1 MKKFLLVV
9 GMFTLAFVVL
19 FISIFNS
26 SAITY
31 TLSRVNPTTS
41 QEIEPLSI
49 NYVLPYVG
57 RVLPD
62 SPFWPLKAIRDKVW
76 FVITPS
82 HLRKAQLALLSA
94 DKRIEMSRILF
105 KKGEGSIALSTYT
118 KGEKYLTIAVE
129 EERLARAQ
137 GLDTSSFLTALA
149 TAALKHMEITKDLMQ
164 LAPDEAKP
172 VIIRM
177 QIFADNTYK
186 SAADALN
193 AQGLPVPKNP
203 FIGD

>member
-1 MKKFLLVV
+1 MKKLLLV
-9 GMFTLAFVVL
+9 GGIFTLAFVIL

-31 TLSRVNPTTS
+31 TLSRVSPTAS
-41 QEIEPLSI
+41 QNVDSSGI
-49 NYVLPYVG
+49 NYTLPYVG
-57 RVLPD
+57 RILPD
-62 SPFWPLKAIRDKVW
+62 SPFWTLKAIRDKVW

-82 HLRKAQLALLSA
+82 HLRKAQLALLFA

-105 KKGEGSIALSTYT
+105 KKGEGAIALSTYT

-149 TAALKHMEITKDLMQ
+149 TAALKHMEISNDLIQ
-164 LAPDEAKP
+164 LAPEEAKP
-172 VIIRM
+172 VIIKM
-177 QIFADNTYK
+177 QIYADTTYK

-193 AQGLPVPKNP
+193 AKGLSVPKNP